1 MTLPDKTCPE
11 MKVFTAQGKTGI
23 PTLCCERAVGNPL
36 VNDLTAARARTFT
49 EWVDS
54 RGAPLWVLGEPP
66 VADSLEPCDLSAGA
80 GACATALLLGAGE
93 VVLAGHD
100 RQARPCGG
108 SLEIAA

>member
-1 MTLPDKTCPE
+1 
-11 MKVFTAQGKTGI
+11 
-23 PTLCCERAVGNPL
+23 
-36 VNDLTAARARTFT
+36 
-49 EWVDS
+49 
-54 RGAPLWVLGEPP
+54 

-80 GACATALLLGAGE
+80 GAGATALLVGAGE